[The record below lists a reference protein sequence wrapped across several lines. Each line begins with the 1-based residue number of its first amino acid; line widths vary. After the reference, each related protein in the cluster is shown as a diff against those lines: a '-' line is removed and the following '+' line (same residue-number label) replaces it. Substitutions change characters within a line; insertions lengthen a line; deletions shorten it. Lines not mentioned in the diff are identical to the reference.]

1 MYKKILKN
9 YARFLNIK
17 CISIRNYITKFLIT
31 KTWKRGHMY
40 KPLKIGNLTTKL
52 PIIQGGMG
60 VGISLSS
67 LAGAVAAQGGIGV
80 ISTAQI
86 GFNEP
91 DFEKHPLESNLKM
104 IGEHIKR
111 ARNLA
116 PKGILGVNIM
126 VATQNYAQYVK
137 EAIKNGIDLII
148 SGAGL
153 PTELP
158 EIAKGS
164 ETKLVPIVSS
174 IKAASVIFKMWDK
187 KNNIA
192 PDAIIIEGPKAGG
205 HLGFHPEE
213 VEHVDMESYEEEI
226 KGIIKLTKDYEKK
239 YEKEIPVIV
248 AGGITNKEEMEHY
261 FSLGASGIQ
270 VATKF
275 VTTKECDAD
284 IKYKQAYINCKKED
298 IVIVKSPVGMP
309 GRAIKNK
316 FVERTFLGNIPIR
329 KCNRC
334 IKSCNPASTPYCIT
348 EALAN
353 AARGNLD
360 EALIFCGAE
369 AYQEDRIRTVKE
381 VLADYFD

>member
-1 MYKKILKN
+1 
-9 YARFLNIK
+9 
-17 CISIRNYITKFLIT
+17 
-31 KTWKRGHMY
+31 MY
-40 KPLKIGNLTTKL
+40 KPLKIGNLTAKL

-86 GFNEP
+86 GFSEP
-91 DFEKHPLESNLKM
+91 DFNKHPLETNLKM

-111 ARNLA
+111 ARKIA
-116 PKGILGVNIM
+116 PEGILGVNIM
-126 VATQNYAQYVK
+126 VATQNYAKYVK

-164 ETKLVPIVSS
+164 QTKLVPIVSS
-174 IKAASVIFKMWDK
+174 VKAANVILKLWDK
-187 KNNIA
+187 KNNVA
-192 PDAIIIEGPKAGG
+192 PDAIIVEGPKAGG
-205 HLGFHPEE
+205 HLGFKKEE
-213 VEHVDMESYEEEI
+213 VEHIDQVNYDEEI
-226 KGIIKLTKDYEKK
+226 KNIIELTKEYEKK
-239 YEKEIPVIV
+239 YNKEIPVIV
-248 AGGITNKEEMEHY
+248 AGGIQNKEDMEHY

-275 VTTKECDAD
+275 VTTEECDAD
-284 IKYKQAYINCKKED
+284 IKYKQAYIDCKKED

-309 GRAIKNK
+309 GRAIKNA
-316 FVERTFLGNIPIR
+316 FVERTFLGKIPI
-329 KCNRC
+329 KRC
-334 IKSCNPASTPYCIT
+334 HNCIISCNPAQTPYCIT
-348 EALAN
+348 DALAN
-353 AARGNLD
+353 AAKGNLD

-369 AYQEDRIRTVKE
+369 AYKEDRIRTVKD
-381 VLADYFD
+381 VLDDFFK